1 MPYSSTSK
9 INTMK
14 LFFHFNI
21 LLLFVSLAVSAQEN
35 QIAVNSKISKVTVFI
50 SGAQVQRQTESI
62 DIPQGVSLLVFSGL
76 SSAIEAQSI
85 QAKGEGNF
93 TILSVT
99 QQKNFL
105 LEKKNSEQKTTY
117 LNTISTLNDKI
128 AELRNESEVYKAEE
142 EMLIKN
148 QVVMG
153 PNINYDLAK
162 LKLALDFQKQR
173 LSEAKNKQ
181 ISIQKEIVKLQIEQH
196 KYNKQL
202 VEIDGQSL
210 KNSNDVVVK
219 VAAKATTKGKFG
231 LTYMVKNAGW
241 YPTYDIR
248 AKDVSSPIELV
259 YKANVTQNSGEDW
272 RNVKLT
278 LSSGNPT
285 TSNTKPDLQPYSL
298 GFISAGY
305 FGTGGASAIR
315 LVKGKVVG
323 ANDNLAIAGV
333 SIRVKNTSVA
343 AVTDANGNFTLQIPL
358 GGNVL
363 VFSCIGFQSQE
374 QIITSN
380 QMIVRLKEDEQSL
393 SDVVVTGYGN
403 AKSKET
409 AANSPKLMI
418 RGVSALTSNAV
429 EVNTVEKQTNVTFDI
444 QNPYTILSDGK
455 QFTVDIGNYDFK
467 ADYEYYAA
475 PKVSDDAFL
484 TAKINGFND
493 INLISGEASI
503 FFEGT
508 FLGKTLL
515 DVQNASD
522 TLTFSL
528 GVDKNV
534 VIKREKQKDFN
545 EKQFIGS
552 SQRDNRHFVIDIKNR
567 KSQSINLIVQDQLP
581 VSTSSDITIEQQ
593 ELSKAQLDE
602 ATGLLT
608 WKMLIQPNEQKKL
621 TLKYQVKY
629 PKNRPIN
636 IE

>member
-1 MPYSSTSK
+1 
-9 INTMK
+9 MK
-14 LFFHFNI
+14 FFFRFNI
-21 LLLFVSLAVSAQEN
+21 LLLFVSLAALGQET
-35 QIAVNSKISKVTVFI
+35 QVPVNSKITNVTVFI
-50 SGAQVQRQTESI
+50 SGAQVHRQTESI

-76 SSAIEAQSI
+76 SSAIETQSI

-105 LEKKNSEQKTTY
+105 LEKKNSDQKTSY
-117 LNTISTLNDKI
+117 LNTITSLNDKI
-128 AELRNESEVYKAEE
+128 AELRNESDVYKAEE
-142 EMLIKN
+142 EMLVKN

-153 PNINYDLAK
+153 PNVNYDLAK

-181 ISIQKEIVKLQIEQH
+181 IAIGKEIAKLQLELN
-196 KYNKQL
+196 KYNKQV
-202 VEIDGQSL
+202 VEIDGQNL

-219 VAAKATTKGKFG
+219 VSAKTATKGKFG
-231 LTYMVKNAGW
+231 LTYMVSNAAW

-285 TSNTKPDLQPYSL
+285 TNNTKPDLQPYKL
-298 GFISAGY
+298 GFNSAGY
-305 FGTGGASAIR
+305 FGTGGNAAIT
-315 LVKGKVVG
+315 LVKGRVVG
-323 ANDNLAIAGV
+323 ADDSQTLPGV
-333 SIRVKNTSVA
+333 VVRVKNTSVA
-343 AVTDANGNFTLQIPL
+343 TITDASGNFSLQIPT
-358 GGNVL
+358 GSNVL
-363 VFSCIGFQSQE
+363 TFSYIGFQTIE
-374 QIITSN
+374 QPINSN
-380 QMIVRLKEDEQSL
+380 QMNIRLEPSINALNE
-393 SDVVVTGYGN
+393 VVVTGYGAARPK
-403 AKSKET
+403 AKEASNDKI
-409 AANSPKLMI
+409 MI
-418 RGVSALTSNAV
+418 RGISSLTSNAV
-429 EVNTVEKQTNVTFDI
+429 EVNTIEKQTNITFDI

-475 PKVSDDAFL
+475 PKISEDAFL
-484 TAKINGFND
+484 TAKINGFNEV
-493 INLISGEASI
+493 NLISGEASI

-515 DVQNASD
+515 DIQNASD

-567 KSQSINLIVQDQLP
+567 KSQPINLIVQDQLP
-581 VSTSSDITIEQQ
+581 VSTSSDITIEKQ

-608 WKMLIQPNEQKKL
+608 WKMLMQPNEQKKL

-629 PKNRPIN
+629 PKNRPVN